1 MPCGL
6 QLVRRSRELVGDQ
19 TVASR
24 TRDQAAAIQEQAARN
39 GTSARSDLCFGAL
52 DEQSGTWHYG
62 LLAQWWA
69 ELNRAELTWSH
80 AEFLVTVDD
89 YCAKA
94 DSRRRKAGN
103 GA

>member
-1 MPCGL
+1 
-6 QLVRRSRELVGDQ
+6 
-19 TVASR
+19 
-24 TRDQAAAIQEQAARN
+24 
-39 GTSARSDLCFGAL
+39 L

-62 LLAQWWA
+62 QLAQWWA